1 MTVLTDE
8 QLLAEIREGRS
19 AALEALIHRY
29 HAPVR
34 AYLSRMLQQSS
45 LADDLTQETFTRVIV
60 AAQAGRLPERARPWI
75 YQIATNLCKDLWK
88 KSSYRNEQSTDQEAL
103 SRHQD
108 RETITSILER
118 QWEREA
124 VVSAVQ
130 SLSEDHRHIVILR
143 FYHELKL
150 EEIAEIVGIPL
161 STLKSRLYQ
170 SLKKLADILR
180 TEEEVSYGNRQ
191 NQHR

>member
-1 MTVLTDE
+1 
-8 QLLAEIREGRS
+8 
-19 AALEALIHRY
+19 
-29 HAPVR
+29 
-34 AYLSRMLQQSS
+34 MLQQSS